1 MEEYLLIV
9 AVLPQTRRISMVYN
23 LSPNPPPPHLQA
35 WHKVASIMH
44 SLRSNEQFE
53 KSMSTIKAFHRQ
65 VPSVL
70 NLTLRLHQDMN
81 TETKKI
87 YKEHQETRRQSVG
100 NGFSDPYLTVLDEF
114 RGPPDQILFGDL
126 GKLEFL

>member
-9 AVLPQTRRISMVYN
+9 AVLPQTRRILMVYN
-23 LSPNPPPPHLQA
+23 LSPTPPPPHLQA

-70 NLTLRLHQDMN
+70 NLKLRLHQDMN
-81 TETKKI
+81 TETKNMYKI
-87 YKEHQETRRQSVG
+87 VYNNANKSTKR
-100 NGFSDPYLTVLDEF
+100 
-114 RGPPDQILFGDL
+114 L
-126 GKLEFL
+126 GVNPGSQTHI